1 MDISQLTSE
10 ISFRTARS
18 SGSGGQHVNKVETKV
33 ELLFDIAASQ
43 ALSETEQYWLCKNLA
58 QRINKEGILQI
69 SVQEKRSQFK
79 NKQIATKRFLE
90 LVQAGVKA
98 PKVRRIKKIR
108 PDAKKRLEQ
117 KKRRSEVKAMRKKV
131 RF

>member
-1 MDISQLTSE
+1 MDIAQLKSE
-10 ISFRTARS
+10 ISFHTARS

-33 ELLFDIAASQ
+33 ELLFDVNASL
-43 ALSETEQYWLCKNLA
+43 ALSEAERYWLHKNLA
-58 QRINKEGILQI
+58 TRINKAGLLKI
-69 SVQEKRSQFK
+69 SVQEKRSQLK

-90 LVQAGVKA
+90 LVQAATKA
-98 PKVRRIKKIR
+98 PKIRRIKKIR
-108 PDAKKRLEQ
+108 PDGKKRLEQ